1 MIKLYHCVEARS
13 FRPLWALEELRL
25 PYQLHVLPFPPRA
38 HAKSFL
44 QINPLGTI
52 PLLIDGDTR
61 MTESSAI
68 CEYLVARYGGGE
80 RGGPVAIGPNDA
92 DFGRYLNYLSFG
104 EATLTFPIAIYMR
117 YTRMEPPERKLP
129 QAAEDY
135 RRFFF
140 GRLRVMAQ
148 ILEAQDYL
156 CAAGFSAA
164 DISVG
169 HALNFAD
176 FNGLGDEFPDS
187 VKAYLDRLRQR
198 DGWRRAKAAEEAS
211 PVVAEVSE

>member
-1 MIKLYHCVEARS
+1 MIKLYHCVSARS
-13 FRPLWALEELRL
+13 FRALWALEELQL
-25 PYQLHVLPFPPRA
+25 PYQLTVLPFPPRV

-44 QINPLGTI
+44 QLNPLGTI

-68 CEYLVARYGGGE
+68 CEYLVARHGGGAK
-80 RGGPVAIGPNDA
+80 GGPVMIGPDDA
-92 DFGRYLNYLSFG
+92 EFGRYLNYLHFG
-104 EATLTFPIAIYMR
+104 EATLTFPMAIYMR
-117 YTRMEPPERKLP
+117 YTRLEPPERKLP
-129 QAAEDY
+129 QAADDY
-135 RRFFF
+135 RRFFL
-140 GRLRVMAQ
+140 GRLRGIAQ
-148 ILEAQDYL
+148 ILESQDHL

-176 FNGLGDEFPDS
+176 FNGLGESFPES
-187 VKAYLDRLRQR
+187 LRAYLERLKQR
-198 DGWRRAKAAEEAS
+198 DGWRRARAAEEAS

>member
-44 QINPLGTI
+44 QLNPLGTI

-80 RGGPVAIGPNDA
+80 RGGPVAFVPNDA

-117 YTRMEPPERKLP
+117 YTRLEPPQRKLP

-148 ILEAQDYL
+148 ILETQDYL

-164 DISVG
+164 VLSRMAFSEIPFALTPRSGILPTSAFFGSAGDIAAATGAS
-169 HALNFAD
+169 AP
-176 FNGLGDEFPDS
+176 GL
-187 VKAYLDRLRQR
+187 VMM
-198 DGWRRAKAAEEAS
+198 
-211 PVVAEVSE
+211 